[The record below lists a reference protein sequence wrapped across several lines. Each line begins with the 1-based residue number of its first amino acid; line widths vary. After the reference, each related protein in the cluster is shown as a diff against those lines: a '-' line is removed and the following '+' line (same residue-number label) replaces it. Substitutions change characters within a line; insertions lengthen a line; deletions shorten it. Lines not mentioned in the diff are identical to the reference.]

1 MNNFLWALKFL
12 TIIPINNRSGELP
25 KSGYAVCWFP
35 IVGIVIG
42 AILSVVSLLLQ
53 NVFPPFITNAFILIT
68 YIVITGALH
77 LDGFADTCDGIYGGW
92 NREKRLEIMK
102 DSHIGSYGV
111 IGLMCILGLRY
122 ACLLHMGECLFFLN
136 TKDISTGILPSFG
149 EPYSRDASSAAV
161 TKIIVLCLMP
171 AVGRWAQVLAAGV
184 SNYARDISGTGSFIV
199 NGTTRKHVAIASVVP
214 FVLILYLCRLR
225 GLAVCAIIVVF
236 TLFIIW
242 YIKRKIGG
250 MTGDTLGAINEAAEI
265 VFLLALFVI
274 F

>member
-1 MNNFLWALKFL
+1 M
-12 TIIPINNRSGELP
+12 P
-25 KSGYAVCWFP
+25 KSSYAVCWFP

-42 AILSVVSLLLQ
+42 AILSVVSLFLQ

-92 NREKRLEIMK
+92 NKEKRLEIMK

-111 IGLMCILGLRY
+111 IGLICILGLRY
-122 ACLLHMGECLFFLN
+122 ACLLHAGECFGFLN
-136 TKDISTGILPSFG
+136 AKDTSAWILPSFG
-149 EPYSRDASSAAV
+149 EPYSRDTSSAAM

-171 AVGRWAQVLAAGV
+171 AVGRWAQVFAAGV

-214 FVLILYLCRLR
+214 FVLILYLCHLK
-225 GLAVCAIIVVF
+225 GLAVCAIIAVF

-265 VFLLALFVI
+265 VFLLALFVV